1 MTRQRR
7 LKDLRTEDFV
17 VAKDGRVLVH
27 RCYPLR
33 MVDGRPTP
41 FPTLFWLA
49 DEAMVKHISHA
60 ERDGWIRRFQERVRE
75 DDVARAAHAEEHA
88 AYIRERWELLTDA
101 DREIIRG
108 AGMED
113 EFLKRGIGGM
123 LDRAKIKC
131 LHLQYAHHLARF
143 NTIGQW
149 MEDEGLVERP
159 ALRARAPSGPSE

>member
-1 MTRQRR
+1 VRQRR
-7 LKDLRTEDFV
+7 LKDLKTEDFV

-33 MVDGRPTP
+33 IVEGRPTP

-60 ERDGWIRRFQERVRE
+60 ERDGWIRRFQARLAE
-75 DDVARAAHAEEHA
+75 DPNARAKHAEEHEK
-88 AYIRERWELLTDA
+88 YIRERWGLLTDD
-101 DREIIRG
+101 DRTLIRE
-108 AGMED
+108 AGLEA
-113 EFLKRGIGGM
+113 EFTERGIGGM
-123 LDRAKIKC
+123 VDRAKIKC

-159 ALRARAPSGPSE
+159 VLQDSTSR